1 MIRTVRDIR
10 SWGKPVVAVF
20 CIVCLVVFIR
30 NLSVSW
36 NDVAASIS
44 SFLRRPWLVTV
55 EVALMI
61 LNIGV
66 ESVRWRCVRRA
77 FTQGSWADD
86 VKASLRGVSLGNVTP
101 GNVGEHVG
109 RASSYPE
116 HGKAGAASVLSSV
129 LQTAVIA
136 LMGGAASL
144 GLARADGGHT
154 VGIVGLC
161 VFIVL
166 AILTFLCGGSL
177 LRKFGVRV
185 GWSGGLCAAAFVNVL
200 KVCVFSFQFALLLS
214 GGGWPSP
221 ILFQSTLLYYFLIT
235 VIPRVNLIDVGVK
248 GGVASWVF
256 GSGLCSEATVN
267 AAVIFIWVLNIVLP
281 SIVGFATFVI
291 RRKVSQ

>member
-36 NDVAASIS
+36 NDVSASIS

-66 ESVRWRCVRRA
+66 ESARWRCVRRA

-109 RASSYPE
+109 RASSYSE

-129 LQTAVIA
+129 LQTAVIS
-136 LMGGAASL
+136 LMGGIASL
-144 GLARADGGHT
+144 GLARAEGGHT
-154 VGIVGLC
+154 VAIIGFGVFTVLAFFVIFCGESLLGKMGVSVRRSRGLC
-161 VFIVL
+161 M
-166 AILTFLCGGSL
+166 
-177 LRKFGVRV
+177 
-185 GWSGGLCAAAFVNVL
+185 AALVNVL
-200 KVCVFSFQFALLLS
+200 KVCVFSFQFAFLLN
-214 GGGWPSP
+214 GGMWPSL
-221 ILFQSTLLYYFLIT
+221 IIFESTLLYYFLIT

-256 GSGLCSEATVN
+256 GSGLCPAVTVN

>member
-36 NDVAASIS
+36 NDVSASIS

-66 ESVRWRCVRRA
+66 ESARWRCVRRA

-109 RASSYPE
+109 RASSYSE

-154 VGIVGLC
+154 VAIVGLC

-166 AILTFLCGGSL
+166 VFLIILCGRSP
-177 LRKFGVRV
+177 LRKLGVRV
-185 GWSGGLCAAAFVNVL
+185 RWSGGLCAAAFVNVL
-200 KVCVFSFQFALLLS
+200 KVCVFSFQFAILLS
-214 GGGWPSP
+214 GGAWPSL

-248 GGVASWVF
+248 GGVAGWVF
-256 GSGLCSEATVN
+256 GCGLCSAAAVN

-281 SIVGFATFVI
+281 SIAGFATFLI
-291 RRKVSQ
+291 RRKASQ